1 MSTVQRAMGWIL
13 REATD
18 NYHLGLVRE
27 ALSAL
32 SDGVARCSKRIA
44 DAHASGNS
52 DYADSVTDEECDVV
66 ETLLGSAFTVCQTHI
81 AQVVADVKK
90 LHVIAGRPNAG
101 RPGVALATTTTRKSD
116 IMRFGCPQVSGT
128 SVTVIEAIN
137 ALANYFKHGD
147 EWPRD
152 WAQATGQA
160 ADTIRVI
167 TAVGLSRG
175 SSGNLRR
182 GARSLGNKSFDDMDV
197 FGDLLGSWHENVM
210 SAYEL
215 EIKGYGLIT

>member
-1 MSTVQRAMGWIL
+1 MSTSQRAMGWIL
-13 REATD
+13 RDATD

-32 SDGVARCSKRIA
+32 SDGVTRCSKRIV
-44 DAHASGNS
+44 DAHASGNG
-52 DYADSVTDEECDVV
+52 DYADAVTGEECDVV
-66 ETLLGSAFTVCQTHI
+66 ETILGSAFSVCQTHI

-101 RPGVALATTTTRKSD
+101 RPGVALATTTTRKAD
-116 IMRFGCPQVSGT
+116 IMRFGCPHVSGT
-128 SVTVIEAIN
+128 ALTVIEAIN
-137 ALANYFKHGD
+137 ALANFFKHGD
-147 EWPRD
+147 EWPHD
-152 WAQATGQA
+152 WGQATGQS

-167 TAVGLSRG
+167 TAIGLSRG

-182 GARSLGNKSFDDMDV
+182 GARSLGNQSYDDMNV
-197 FGDLLGSWHENVM
+197 FLDLLGSWHENVM

-215 EIKGYGLIT
+215 ELQGKGLIK